1 MSEEPLHLIPV
12 VVKFSLVPKK
22 RRKSQVHNFLHRGPV
37 TFDTLVYD
45 TNVGDWNFLYTYFN
59 PAIMSERELNIR
71 LGVHP
76 TNGEKH
82 ASPEEKEEDEFQ
94 VIWPRVHNRE
104 PQVGDEL

>member
-1 MSEEPLHLIPV
+1 MSEKPLHLIPV
-12 VVKFSLVPKK
+12 VVKFALVRKS
-22 RRKSQVHNFLHRGPV
+22 RRKSQVHNFLHPGPV

-45 TNVGDWNFLYTYFN
+45 NKVDYINFLYAYFN

-71 LGVHP
+71 FGVHP

-82 ASPEEKEEDEFQ
+82 ASSEEKEDDDFQ